1 MRPNRNFVQIYSYT
15 EFEWLDIVEI
25 EFQPGQERGTLGKVS
40 IYHSQNHE
48 VIILSNGKP
57 LAMPLDFRAC
67 YTVKHSCSLL
77 QDLSKLEQTAADRK
91 VSEILKP
98 ACKDS
103 TVRWPGPS
111 GFCYRACEFCSKLAQ
126 WASEVFLGIQIT
138 EEL

>member
-25 EFQPGQERGTLGKVS
+25 EFQPGQERGTLGKVP

-77 QDLSKLEQTAADRK
+77 QDLSKLEQAAADRK
-91 VSEILKP
+91 VSEILDQRAK
-98 ACKDS
+98 
-103 TVRWPGPS
+103 TVLSDG
-111 GFCYRACEFCSKLAQ
+111 
-126 WASEVFLGIQIT
+126 LGLVDFAIGLVNFALNLPNGQVKFF
-138 EEL
+138 

>member
-77 QDLSKLEQTAADRK
+77 QDLSKLEQAATDRK
-91 VSEILKP
+91 VSEIL
-98 ACKDS
+98 A
-103 TVRWPGPS
+103 G
-111 GFCYRACEFCSKLAQ
+111 A
-126 WASEVFLGIQIT
+126 
-138 EEL
+138 

>member
-77 QDLSKLEQTAADRK
+77 QDLSKLEQAAADRK
-91 VSEILKP
+91 VSELL
-98 ACKDS
+98 DQ
-103 TVRWPGPS
+103 
-111 GFCYRACEFCSKLAQ
+111 RAKTLLSDG
-126 WASEVFLGIQIT
+126 LGLVDFAIGLVNFALNLPNGQVKFF
-138 EEL
+138 

>member
-15 EFEWLDIVEI
+15 EFEWLDVVEI

-77 QDLSKLEQTAADRK
+77 QDLSKLEQAAADRK
-91 VSEILKP
+91 VSEILDQRAK
-98 ACKDS
+98 
-103 TVRWPGPS
+103 TVLSDG
-111 GFCYRACEFCSKLAQ
+111 
-126 WASEVFLGIQIT
+126 LGLVDFAIGLVNFALNLPNGQVKFF
-138 EEL
+138 

>member
-77 QDLSKLEQTAADRK
+77 QDLSKLEQAAADRK
-91 VSEILKP
+91 VSEILDQGAK
-98 ACKDS
+98 
-103 TVRWPGPS
+103 TVLSDG
-111 GFCYRACEFCSKLAQ
+111 
-126 WASEVFLGIQIT
+126 LGLVDFAIGLVNFALNLPNGQVKFF
-138 EEL
+138 

>member
-77 QDLSKLEQTAADRK
+77 QDLSKLEQAAADRK
-91 VSEILKP
+91 VSEILDQRAK
-98 ACKDS
+98 
-103 TVRWPGPS
+103 TVLSNG
-111 GFCYRACEFCSKLAQ
+111 
-126 WASEVFLGIQIT
+126 LGLVDFAIGLVNFALNLPNGQVKFF
-138 EEL
+138 

>member
-77 QDLSKLEQTAADRK
+77 QDLSKLEQAAADRK
-91 VSEILKP
+91 VSEILDQCAK
-98 ACKDS
+98 
-103 TVRWPGPS
+103 TVLSDG
-111 GFCYRACEFCSKLAQ
+111 
-126 WASEVFLGIQIT
+126 LGLVDFAIGLVNFALNLPNGQVKFF
-138 EEL
+138 

>member
-77 QDLSKLEQTAADRK
+77 QDLSKLEQAAADRK
-91 VSEILKP
+91 VSEILDQRAK
-98 ACKDS
+98 
-103 TVRWPGPS
+103 TVLSDG
-111 GFCYRACEFCSKLAQ
+111 
-126 WASEVFLGIQIT
+126 LGLVDFAIGLVNFALNLPNGQVKCF
-138 EEL
+138 

>member
-25 EFQPGQERGTLGKVS
+25 EFQPGQERGTLGKVC

-48 VIILSNGKP
+48 VIILSNGKA

-77 QDLSKLEQTAADRK
+77 QDLSKLEQAAADRK
-91 VSEILKP
+91 VSEILDQRAK
-98 ACKDS
+98 
-103 TVRWPGPS
+103 TVLSDG
-111 GFCYRACEFCSKLAQ
+111 
-126 WASEVFLGIQIT
+126 LGLVDFAIGLVNFALNLPNGQVKFF
-138 EEL
+138 

>member
-15 EFEWLDIVEI
+15 EFEWLDVVEI

-57 LAMPLDFRAC
+57 LAMPLDVRAC

-77 QDLSKLEQTAADRK
+77 QDLSKLEQAAADRK
-91 VSEILKP
+91 VSEILDQRAK
-98 ACKDS
+98 
-103 TVRWPGPS
+103 TVLSDG
-111 GFCYRACEFCSKLAQ
+111 
-126 WASEVFLGIQIT
+126 LGLVDFAIGLVNFALNLPNGQVKFF
-138 EEL
+138 

>member
-77 QDLSKLEQTAADRK
+77 QDLSKLEQAAADRK
-91 VSEILKP
+91 VSEILDQRAK
-98 ACKDS
+98 
-103 TVRWPGPS
+103 TVLSDG
-111 GFCYRACEFCSKLAQ
+111 
-126 WASEVFLGIQIT
+126 LGLVDFALGLVNFALNLPNGQVKFF
-138 EEL
+138 

>member
-1 MRPNRNFVQIYSYT
+1 MRPSRNFVQIYSYT

-77 QDLSKLEQTAADRK
+77 QDLSKLEQAAADRK
-91 VSEILKP
+91 VSEILDQRAK
-98 ACKDS
+98 
-103 TVRWPGPS
+103 TVLSDGLGLVDFAIGLVNFALNLPNGQV
-111 GFCYRACEFCSKLAQ
+111 K
-126 WASEVFLGIQIT
+126 FL
-138 EEL
+138 

>member
-48 VIILSNGKP
+48 VVILSNGKP

-77 QDLSKLEQTAADRK
+77 QDLSKLEQAAADRK
-91 VSEILKP
+91 VSEIL
-98 ACKDS
+98 DQ
-103 TVRWPGPS
+103 
-111 GFCYRACEFCSKLAQ
+111 RAKAVLSDG
-126 WASEVFLGIQIT
+126 LGLVDFAIGLVNFALNLPNGQVKFF
-138 EEL
+138 

>member
-67 YTVKHSCSLL
+67 YTVKHSRSLL
-77 QDLSKLEQTAADRK
+77 QDLSKLEQAAADRK
-91 VSEILKP
+91 VSEILDQRAK
-98 ACKDS
+98 
-103 TVRWPGPS
+103 TVLSDG
-111 GFCYRACEFCSKLAQ
+111 
-126 WASEVFLGIQIT
+126 LGLVDFAIGLVNFALNLPNGQVKFF
-138 EEL
+138 

>member
-48 VIILSNGKP
+48 VKILSNGKP

-77 QDLSKLEQTAADRK
+77 QDLSKLEQAAADRK
-91 VSEILKP
+91 VSELLDQRAK
-98 ACKDS
+98 
-103 TVRWPGPS
+103 TVLSDG
-111 GFCYRACEFCSKLAQ
+111 
-126 WASEVFLGIQIT
+126 LGLVDFAIGLVNFALNLPNGQVKFF
-138 EEL
+138 

>member
-48 VIILSNGKP
+48 VVILSNGKP

-77 QDLSKLEQTAADRK
+77 QDLSKLEQAAADRK
-91 VSEILKP
+91 VSEILDQCAK
-98 ACKDS
+98 
-103 TVRWPGPS
+103 TVLSDG
-111 GFCYRACEFCSKLAQ
+111 
-126 WASEVFLGIQIT
+126 LGLVDFAIGLVNFALNLPNGQVKFF
-138 EEL
+138 

>member
-40 IYHSQNHE
+40 IYHSQ

-77 QDLSKLEQTAADRK
+77 QDLSKLEQAAADRK
-91 VSEILKP
+91 VSEILDQRAK
-98 ACKDS
+98 
-103 TVRWPGPS
+103 TVLSDG
-111 GFCYRACEFCSKLAQ
+111 
-126 WASEVFLGIQIT
+126 LGLVDFAIGLVNFALNLPNGQVKFF
-138 EEL
+138 

>member
-57 LAMPLDFRAC
+57 LVMPLDFRAC

-77 QDLSKLEQTAADRK
+77 QDLSKLEQAAADRK
-91 VSEILKP
+91 VSEILDQRAK
-98 ACKDS
+98 
-103 TVRWPGPS
+103 TVLSDGLGLVDFAIGLVNFALNLPNGQV
-111 GFCYRACEFCSKLAQ
+111 K
-126 WASEVFLGIQIT
+126 FL
-138 EEL
+138 

>member
-48 VIILSNGKP
+48 VVILSNGKP

-77 QDLSKLEQTAADRK
+77 QDLSKLEQAAADRK
-91 VSEILKP
+91 VSEILDQRAK
-98 ACKDS
+98 
-103 TVRWPGPS
+103 TVLSDG
-111 GFCYRACEFCSKLAQ
+111 
-126 WASEVFLGIQIT
+126 LGLVDFAIGLVNFALNLPNGQVKFF
-138 EEL
+138 

>member
-25 EFQPGQERGTLGKVS
+25 EFQPGKERGTLGKVS

-77 QDLSKLEQTAADRK
+77 QDLSKLEQAAADRK
-91 VSEILKP
+91 VSEILDQRAK
-98 ACKDS
+98 
-103 TVRWPGPS
+103 TVLSDG
-111 GFCYRACEFCSKLAQ
+111 
-126 WASEVFLGIQIT
+126 LGLVDFAIGLVNFALNLPNGQVKFF
-138 EEL
+138 

>member
-77 QDLSKLEQTAADRK
+77 QDLSKLEQAAADRK
-91 VSEILKP
+91 VSEILDQRAK
-98 ACKDS
+98 
-103 TVRWPGPS
+103 TVLSDGLGLVDFAIGLVNFALNLPNGQV
-111 GFCYRACEFCSKLAQ
+111 K
-126 WASEVFLGIQIT
+126 FL
-138 EEL
+138 

>member
-48 VIILSNGKP
+48 VIILSNGKS

-77 QDLSKLEQTAADRK
+77 QDLSKLGQAAADRK
-91 VSEILKP
+91 VSEILDQRAK
-98 ACKDS
+98 
-103 TVRWPGPS
+103 TVLSDG
-111 GFCYRACEFCSKLAQ
+111 
-126 WASEVFLGIQIT
+126 LGLVDFAIGLVNFALNLPNGQVKFF
-138 EEL
+138 

>member
-77 QDLSKLEQTAADRK
+77 QDLSKLEQAAADRK
-91 VSEILKP
+91 VSEILDQRAK
-98 ACKDS
+98 
-103 TVRWPGPS
+103 TVLSDGLGLKWILLS
-111 GFCYRACEFCSKLAQ
+111 G
-126 WASEVFLGIQIT
+126 
-138 EEL
+138 

>member
-77 QDLSKLEQTAADRK
+77 QDLSKLEQAAADRK
-91 VSEILKP
+91 VSELLDQRAK
-98 ACKDS
+98 
-103 TVRWPGPS
+103 TVLSDG
-111 GFCYRACEFCSKLAQ
+111 
-126 WASEVFLGIQIT
+126 LGLVDFAIGLVNFALNLPNGQVKFF
-138 EEL
+138 

>member
-48 VIILSNGKP
+48 VIILSNEKS

-77 QDLSKLEQTAADRK
+77 QDLSTLEQAAADRK
-91 VSEILKP
+91 VSEILDQRAK
-98 ACKDS
+98 
-103 TVRWPGPS
+103 TVLSDG
-111 GFCYRACEFCSKLAQ
+111 
-126 WASEVFLGIQIT
+126 LGLVDFAIGLVNFALNLPNGQVKFF
-138 EEL
+138 

>member
-77 QDLSKLEQTAADRK
+77 QDLSKLEQAAADRK
-91 VSEILKP
+91 VSEILDQRAK
-98 ACKDS
+98 
-103 TVRWPGPS
+103 TVLSDGLGLVDFAIGPVNFALNLPN
-111 GFCYRACEFCSKLAQ
+111 GQVKFF
-126 WASEVFLGIQIT
+126 
-138 EEL
+138 

>member
-25 EFQPGQERGTLGKVS
+25 EFQPGQERGTLGKVY

-77 QDLSKLEQTAADRK
+77 QDLSKLEQAAADRK
-91 VSEILKP
+91 VSEILDQRAK
-98 ACKDS
+98 
-103 TVRWPGPS
+103 TVLSDG
-111 GFCYRACEFCSKLAQ
+111 
-126 WASEVFLGIQIT
+126 LGLVDFAIGLVNFALNLPNGQVKFF
-138 EEL
+138 

>member
-77 QDLSKLEQTAADRK
+77 QDLSKLEQAAADRK
-91 VSEILKP
+91 VSELLDQRTK
-98 ACKDS
+98 
-103 TVRWPGPS
+103 TVLSDG
-111 GFCYRACEFCSKLAQ
+111 
-126 WASEVFLGIQIT
+126 LGLVDFAIGLVNFALNLPNGQVKFF
-138 EEL
+138 

>member
-77 QDLSKLEQTAADRK
+77 QDLSKLEQAAADRK
-91 VSEILKP
+91 VSEILDQHAK
-98 ACKDS
+98 
-103 TVRWPGPS
+103 TVLSDG
-111 GFCYRACEFCSKLAQ
+111 
-126 WASEVFLGIQIT
+126 LGLVDFAIGLVNFALNLPNGQVKFF
-138 EEL
+138 

>member
-77 QDLSKLEQTAADRK
+77 QDLSKLEQAAADRK
-91 VSEILKP
+91 VSEIL
-98 ACKDS
+98 DQ
-103 TVRWPGPS
+103 
-111 GFCYRACEFCSKLAQ
+111 RA
-126 WASEVFLGIQIT
+126 T
-138 EEL
+138 

>member
-67 YTVKHSCSLL
+67 YTVKHSCNLL
-77 QDLSKLEQTAADRK
+77 QDLSKVEQAAADRK
-91 VSEILKP
+91 VSEIL
-98 ACKDS
+98 DQ
-103 TVRWPGPS
+103 
-111 GFCYRACEFCSKLAQ
+111 RAKAVLSDG
-126 WASEVFLGIQIT
+126 LGLVDFAIGLVNFALNLPNGQVKFF
-138 EEL
+138 

>member
-77 QDLSKLEQTAADRK
+77 QDLSKLEQAAADRK
-91 VSEILKP
+91 VSEILDQRAK
-98 ACKDS
+98 
-103 TVRWPGPS
+103 TVLSYG
-111 GFCYRACEFCSKLAQ
+111 
-126 WASEVFLGIQIT
+126 LGLVDFAIGLVNFALNLPNGQVKFF
-138 EEL
+138 

>member
-67 YTVKHSCSLL
+67 FTVKHSCSLL
-77 QDLSKLEQTAADRK
+77 QDLSKLEQAAADRK
-91 VSEILKP
+91 VSEILDQRAK
-98 ACKDS
+98 AVLA
-103 TVRWPGPS
+103 VRWPGPS
-111 GFCYRACEFCSKLAQ
+111 GFCYRAGEFCS
-126 WASEVFLGIQIT
+126 
-138 EEL
+138 

>member
-1 MRPNRNFVQIYSYT
+1 MRPNRNFIQIYSYT

-77 QDLSKLEQTAADRK
+77 QDLSKLEQAAADRK
-91 VSEILKP
+91 VSEILDQRAK
-98 ACKDS
+98 
-103 TVRWPGPS
+103 TVLSDG
-111 GFCYRACEFCSKLAQ
+111 
-126 WASEVFLGIQIT
+126 LGLVDFAIGLVNFALNLPNGQVKFF
-138 EEL
+138 

>member
-77 QDLSKLEQTAADRK
+77 QDLSKLEQAAADRK
-91 VSEILKP
+91 VSEIL
-98 ACKDS
+98 DQ
-103 TVRWPGPS
+103 
-111 GFCYRACEFCSKLAQ
+111 RAKAVLSDG
-126 WASEVFLGIQIT
+126 LGLVDFAIGLVNFALNLPNGQVKFF
-138 EEL
+138 

>member
-77 QDLSKLEQTAADRK
+77 QDLSKLEQAAADRK
-91 VSEILKP
+91 VSEILDQRAK
-98 ACKDS
+98 
-103 TVRWPGPS
+103 TVLSDG
-111 GFCYRACEFCSKLAQ
+111 
-126 WASEVFLGIQIT
+126 LGLVDFAIGLVNFALNLPNGQVKFF
-138 EEL
+138 